1 MTLPDDSLIQQAVT
15 KMSNR
20 LTARSAEEQNSFVR
34 GGLLFTGNIQDAMP
48 RRLLLDQRLSPLD
61 KMGWIIIRL
70 HALSNDGAVFPSY
83 EELQLQLATPGKGR
97 ASKETVSRVLLML
110 RLTGWLSLCKRVRDE
125 KGRIRGNIYAQHDEP
140 LTFADAEMF
149 DPHWLKTVAEACLS
163 GNRTICTTAR
173 SIISEIRLDPAMN
186 HHRTHLQLIESRFGS
201 PQTPGE
207 MARRSQY
214 NSASNVSLG
223 SESERS
229 IKMQS
234 IHPGSD
240 SEPRVDS
247 ANSNRVRNPN
257 GYVRNFTNNTVNT
270 YVTRSVFLP
279 EEFALLLKPED
290 RDMVNRQLQAL
301 LPEQSALVL
310 SNAARAQREGSLQ
323 NPLGWLLTVLKK
335 ARRGELYPSEG
346 ARGSSDQGHFNSR
359 PELRPFQPPKPD
371 QRQSCSEERVREIIQ
386 SLRLHV
392 GSPKK
397 S

>member
-15 KMSNR
+15 KMINR
-20 LTARSAEEQNSFVR
+20 LTARSAGEQNSFVR

-48 RRLLLDQRLSPLD
+48 RRLLLDHRLSPLD

-173 SIISEIRLDPAMN
+173 SIISEIRLDPAMS
-186 HHRTHLQLIESRFGS
+186 HHRSHLQLIESRLGS
-201 PQTPGE
+201 AQTPGE
-207 MARRSQY
+207 MASRSKC
-214 NSASNVSLG
+214 NPASNIPPG
-223 SESERS
+223 PASERS
-229 IKMQS
+229 IKKPA
-234 IHPGSD
+234 INPCSD
-240 SEPRVDS
+240 SEHSDDS
-247 ANSNRVRNPN
+247 GNSSRVRNPN
-257 GYVRNFTNNTVNT
+257 SYVRSFTKNTDNT
-270 YVTRSVFLP
+270 YVTRSVTLP
-279 EEFALLLKPED
+279 DEFALLLKQED

-301 LPEQSALVL
+301 SAEQSVLVL
-310 SNAARAQREGSLQ
+310 SNVARAQREGSLQ

-346 ARGSSDQGHFNSR
+346 VRGSSEQAHFSSR
-359 PELRPFQPPKPD
+359 PELRPFQPSKPQ

-386 SLRLHV
+386 NLRSHV
-392 GSPKK
+392 GSRKK
-397 S
+397 